1 MNNKQEIIS
10 IIIVYFL
17 TITYIVLVNN
27 TIATVV
33 LVLFLLAFQLFIL
46 TKIKQKYSKD
56 KETSISFFKSKLEKT
71 KKEREE
77 AYRRFISLSTTLG
90 SGFLLIDEEGI
101 IRLANKDIIDFF
113 NRDLNDM
120 DYQKIADIKPL
131 YKFINQAYL
140 KEERVREQ
148 IVYNDKYYDL
158 ISNPIFEKNLFKGS
172 VVVIHDITLIKNA
185 EKFQKR
191 FTADVSHELR
201 TPLSAIK
208 GLSEILSRDEKID
221 SKEQKEFI
229 ELIHTESQRMEIIL
243 SDLISIS
250 KLDRLDY
257 ELDAH
262 EVDIKQII
270 NESIAILKNQFNQ
283 KNITSSID
291 IENQILFLERGKM
304 IQVFLNI
311 IKNAINYTDQGYVN
325 IKGYVKDNNYIVE
338 ISDSGIG
345 IKEDNYENI
354 FKRFYRVD
362 KDRSRDTG
370 GSGLGL
376 SISKNVIKKHGG
388 EISVKS
394 TFGKGTTF
402 IIKLPIKK

>member
-1 MNNKQEIIS
+1 MNNKQEILS
-10 IIIVYFL
+10 IIIVYFI
-17 TITYIVLVNN
+17 TITYIVLVHN

-46 TKIKQKYSKD
+46 TRIKQKYSKD

-77 AYRRFISLSTTLG
+77 TYRRFISLSTTLG

-113 NRDLNDM
+113 DRDLNDI
-120 DYQKIADIKPL
+120 DYQKITDIKPL

-140 KEERVREQ
+140 IEERVREQ
-148 IVYNDKYYDL
+148 ISYNDKYYDL
-158 ISNPIFEKNLFKGS
+158 ISNPIFENNLFKGS
-172 VVVIHDITLIKNA
+172 VVLIHDITLIKNA

-208 GLSEILSRDEKID
+208 GFSEILSRDEKID
-221 SKEQKEFI
+221 PEEQKEFI
-229 ELIHTESQRMEIIL
+229 ELIHKESQRMEIIL
-243 SDLISIS
+243 SDLISIA

-257 ELDAH
+257 ELDAQ
-262 EVDIKQII
+262 ELDIKQII
-270 NESIAILKNQFNQ
+270 DESIAILKNQFNQ
-283 KNITSSID
+283 KNITSNIN
-291 IENQILFLERGKM
+291 IEKQILFLEKGKM
-304 IQVFLNI
+304 TQVFLNI
-311 IKNAINYTDQGYVN
+311 IKNAINYTDKGYVN
-325 IKGYVKDNNYIVE
+325 IKGYVKDNDYIVE

-388 EISVKS
+388 EIFVKS